1 LKITRLDLDGAGS
14 PSALVTKI
22 LGTERDLPIPVPIE
36 ELAERL
42 DIMSIEQLTTEGFV
56 AALVTD
62 INKATGGIL
71 LASSLSPE
79 RRRYS
84 IGHELGHFLIPTHVV
99 PFEGRFLCS
108 REDMLTFSARE
119 QGRRQRMEFEA
130 NQFAA
135 LLLMPPPILRAEL
148 AGKVPSLD
156 EIIRLARAFAVS
168 KEAMARSYVEYSRC
182 DIAIVRIRNGKVLNA
197 IRSRDFPRIEPGPGD
212 AVPSDSAWHDTR
224 QVPGVP
230 PPISACEPDTSFSHS
245 DCRSIDALTEQVL
258 HQAGD
263 YAMILLHAEIR
274 DEDDHDGERSFS
286 WSRR

>member
-22 LGTERDLPIPVPIE
+22 LGNERDLPIPVPIE

-42 DIMSIEQLTTEGFV
+42 DILSIEELTTEGFV

-62 INKATGGIL
+62 VNKATGGIL
-71 LASSLSPE
+71 LAGSLSPE

-99 PFEGRFLCS
+99 PPEGRFLCS

-119 QGRRQRMEFEA
+119 QHRRQRMEFEA

-135 LLLMPPPILRAEL
+135 MLLMPPPILRAEL
-148 AGKVPSLD
+148 ARNSPSLD
-156 EIIRLARAFAVS
+156 EVVRLARDFAVS
-168 KEAMARSYVEYSRC
+168 KEAMARSYVDYNRS
-182 DIAIVRIRNGKVLNA
+182 DIAIVRTRNDKVLNA
-197 IRSRDFPRIEPGPGD
+197 IRSRDFPRIEPGTGD
-212 AVPSDSAWHDTR
+212 TVPTDSVWHDPM

-230 PPISACEPDTSFSHS
+230 SLISPCEPDTWFAYS
-245 DCRSIDALTEQVL
+245 DSRSIEALTEQVL
-258 HQAGD
+258 HQAGGF
-263 YAMILLHAEIR
+263 AMILLHAELR
-274 DEDDHDGERSFS
+274 DEDDHDSERSYN

>member
-1 LKITRLDLDGAGS
+1 MKITRLDLDGAGS
-14 PSALVTKI
+14 PPALVTKI

-42 DIMSIEQLTTEGFV
+42 DIVSIQELNTEGFV
-56 AALVTD
+56 AALVTNV
-62 INKATGGIL
+62 NKATGGIL

-99 PFEGRFLCS
+99 PPEGRFLCS

-148 AGKVPSLD
+148 ARKAPSLD
-156 EIIRLARAFAVS
+156 QVVRLASEFAVS

-182 DIAIVRIRNGKVLNA
+182 DIAIVRIRNGKVLSA
-197 IRSRDFPRIEPGPGD
+197 IRSRDFPRIEPGSGD
-212 AVPSDSAWHDTR
+212 AVPTDSSWHDIR

-230 PPISACEPDTSFSHS
+230 SSISACEPDTWFSLS

-258 HQAGD
+258 HQAGG
-263 YAMILLHAEIR
+263 YAMILLHVEMR
-274 DEDDHDGERSFS
+274 DEDDHDGERGFS

>member
-1 LKITRLDLDGAGS
+1 MKITRLDLDGAGS

-42 DIMSIEQLTTEGFV
+42 DIVSIQELNTEGFV
-56 AALVTD
+56 AALVTNV
-62 INKATGGIL
+62 NKATGGIL

-99 PFEGRFLCS
+99 PPEGRFLCS

-148 AGKVPSLD
+148 ARKAPSLD
-156 EIIRLARAFAVS
+156 QVVRLASEFAVS

-182 DIAIVRIRNGKVLNA
+182 DIAIVRIRNGKVLSA
-197 IRSRDFPRIEPGPGD
+197 IRSRDFPRIEPGSGD
-212 AVPSDSAWHDTR
+212 AVPTDSSWHDIR

-230 PPISACEPDTSFSHS
+230 SSICACETDTWFSHS
-245 DCRSIDALTEQVL
+245 DCRTIEGLTEQVL
-258 HQAGD
+258 HQAGG
-263 YAMILLHAEIR
+263 YAMILLHVEMR
-274 DEDDHDGERSFS
+274 NEDDHDGERNFS

>member
-1 LKITRLDLDGAGS
+1 MKITRLDLDGAGS
-14 PSALVTKI
+14 PSALIMKI

-42 DIMSIEQLTTEGFV
+42 DIVSIDELTTEGFV

-71 LASSLSPE
+71 VADSLSPE

-99 PFEGRFLCS
+99 PPEGRFLCS
-108 REDMLTFSARE
+108 REDMLAFSARE
-119 QGRRQRMEFEA
+119 QVRRQRMEFEA

-148 AGKVPSLD
+148 ASKVPSLD
-156 EIIRLARAFAVS
+156 EIVRLARAFAVS
-168 KEAMARSYVEYSRC
+168 KEAMSRSYVEYSRS
-182 DIAIVRIRNGKVLNA
+182 DLAIVRTRNGKVLNA

-212 AVPSDSAWHDTR
+212 AVPSESAWHHAR

-230 PPISACEPDTSFSHS
+230 SSIGACEPDTWFSHS
-245 DCRSIDALTEQVL
+245 DCRSIEALSEQVL
-258 HQAGD
+258 HQAGG
-263 YAMILLHAEIR
+263 YAMILLHAEMR
-274 DEDDHDGERSFS
+274 DEDDHDSERSFN

>member
-1 LKITRLDLDGAGS
+1 MKITRLDLDGAGS

-71 LASSLSPE
+71 VADSLSPE

-99 PFEGRFLCS
+99 PLEGRFLCS

-148 AGKVPSLD
+148 ARKAPSLD
-156 EIIRLARAFAVS
+156 EVARLARHFAVS

-182 DIAIVRIRNGKVLNA
+182 DIAIVRIRNGKVLSA
-197 IRSRDFPRIEPGPGD
+197 IRSRDFPRIEPGSGD
-212 AVPSDSAWHDTR
+212 AVPTDSSWHDIR

-230 PPISACEPDTSFSHS
+230 SSICACETDTWFSHS
-245 DCRSIDALTEQVL
+245 DCRTIEGLTEQVL
-258 HQAGD
+258 HQAGG
-263 YAMILLHAEIR
+263 YAMILLHVEMR
-274 DEDDHDGERSFS
+274 NEDDHDGERNFS